1 MSCDACGSDRVVS
14 VSGKCNDQ
22 CNVSYKQME
31 RDDYIPKD
39 MGIGG
44 GDYLEFD
51 YCLECGKIQG
61 NFPLDD
67 PQWYQETQEGREEE
81 DEDIENGG

>member
-1 MSCDACGSDRVVS
+1 MSCDYCNSDRVVS
-14 VSGKCNDQ
+14 VSGKCSDM
-22 CNVSYKQME
+22 CNISYKRME
-31 RDDYIPKD
+31 RNDDVPSD

-44 GDYLEFD
+44 GDYLEFY

-67 PQWYQETQEGREEE
+67 PQWYRETQEGVEE
-81 DEDIENGG
+81 EDIENGG